1 MSQATFRTLRDPRPG
16 ARLPFLLC
24 LPVAGEAELVLACA
38 VSWPGARDA
47 YCRQLERCPPDSELV
62 EEVPVDGCWR
72 SGASVHL
79 VLGRR
84 DRRRSL
90 FVWTSGRSG
99 RTVYWRT
106 QKTMTAARPGMRVP
120 AARGLDRPL
129 DIAMDQRERYAWK
142 FTKQRANV
150 ERRLLPV
157 GDYGV
162 FTDDR
167 LVAVV
172 ERKTP
177 ANLAADAISGALAFA
192 LAELERLPSACMVVE
207 GRLSD
212 VLAAAEGYVK
222 PGWLLSVLAA
232 LQVAHPRVSWVYA
245 ESRSLAEDFA
255 YRWLAAAG
263 DADAAWL
270 GMEMTAR
277 FKVRLAQTAQQAAT
291 AVAAIDGAPELA
303 QAVAG
308 LDRQIAFM
316 LDRHKAALG
325 TLERLAPAI
334 CLIDELAAEAERAA
348 QHELGWIIKTTDMRA
363 AGLGLGELPD
373 PPSRDAGDLS
383 DLERQAAGKVPVRL
397 VRGPVP
403 LGNHM
408 GRLAAED
415 REQWR
420 RLLKARESGIHY
432 TLTGLALYWA
442 DGKRSVLEIADLVE
456 MEAGGR
462 DVELLLAYF
471 ELLAK
476 LGFVTL

>member
-47 YCRQLERCPPDSELV
+47 YCLQLERCPVDAELV

-90 FVWTSGRSG
+90 FVWTSGRRG

-129 DIAMDQRERYAWK
+129 DIAMDQRERYPWK
-142 FTKQRANV
+142 FAKHRANL

-162 FTDDR
+162 FAGDR

-177 ANLAADAISGALAFA
+177 ANLAADAVSGALGFA
-192 LAELERLPSACMVVE
+192 LAELERLPSACVVVE

-212 VLAAAEGYVK
+212 VLAAAEGHVK

-245 ESRSLAEDFA
+245 ENRSLAEDFA

-263 DADAAWL
+263 KATPPEAAGAAPGASAQEPSPTQPRLLDAPTAYIVRDRPGRQAEAWRLALRGRVWTSAAYAL
-270 GMEMTAR
+270 HFAVSRATAR
-277 FKVRLAQTAQQAAT
+277 LDLADLATSGRLESMGGRKSRRY
-291 AVAAIDGAPELA
+291 VAAQP
-303 QAVAG
+303 
-308 LDRQIAFM
+308 R
-316 LDRHKAALG
+316 
-325 TLERLAPAI
+325 
-334 CLIDELAAEAERAA
+334 
-348 QHELGWIIKTTDMRA
+348 
-363 AGLGLGELPD
+363 
-373 PPSRDAGDLS
+373 AGD
-383 DLERQAAGKVPVRL
+383 
-397 VRGPVP
+397 
-403 LGNHM
+403 
-408 GRLAAED
+408 
-415 REQWR
+415 
-420 RLLKARESGIHY
+420 
-432 TLTGLALYWA
+432 
-442 DGKRSVLEIADLVE
+442 
-456 MEAGGR
+456 
-462 DVELLLAYF
+462 
-471 ELLAK
+471 
-476 LGFVTL
+476 